1 MSTGGRRVAALT
13 LCLLACAGISP
24 AYYHFIHFNT
34 RTGPYSAVY
43 QKFDIGALP
52 NKTVTY
58 FITAQAQLQLAPN
71 DSYSGVLSQIRAA
84 AKVWSDVDT
93 SDLRLSYGGTITP
106 GTPGSA
112 PFIEIVFD
120 EVPPGL
126 IAWGT
131 PQILSDYNGS
141 FVPVVK
147 SILTIRNDLS
157 SKPSY
162 GESLFGTLVHEIGH
176 TLGLQ
181 HTLTSSAMST
191 SITRATSRSKPLA
204 ADDIAGISV
213 LYPSRTFAIN
223 TGSISGRVT
232 LNGQGVNMASVVAI
246 SPSGPA
252 VSALTNPDGT
262 YRIDGLPPRQ
272 YLVYVHPLPPA
283 QFGETHPANIFPPTD
298 PDRREIAP
306 TLNFDTQ
313 FYPGTKDTQ
322 QAFPLAVTAGATTD
336 GISFTVRA
344 RTPVQIHSVQTYAF
358 PGNFTVKPPYLNPA
372 ILRPFVVAGGAGLVV
387 NSGPASGLTASVI
400 GGGNLPLRP
409 YSQSPDFYLQMDVD
423 VRSFLA
429 ADGPRHLVF
438 SFNNDIYVLPSGFF
452 QVQNQPPSISAVTP
466 SFDPSGARTVA
477 VAGTNLT
484 ADSKIYFDGIPAVF
498 RSVDDG
504 GRIVVMPPSA
514 PSSYRANVVAVNLD
528 GQDSAFL
535 QGDTAPVFAYGG
547 DRLLPSQNDGNV
559 PSLSVNPASLSA
571 GTDALVEITGVNT
584 NFVDGQSVTGF
595 GSSDIVARRVWVT
608 GPNRI
613 LANVSVNPNAGPIT
627 TVLSV
632 TSGLE
637 VVSQPFGFQT
647 QSASNRSISLSSQV
661 VSASTGLPI
670 LYAGSTAIATVLSTP
685 LPLSNSALLLS
696 WNDRQLPILSVNGN
710 QLTFQI
716 PGDAASGQNT
726 LRVDASGQRGLAIG
740 VAVDPAPP
748 LINAVT
754 SVFNQPVDAS
764 RPAHPGDLLSV
775 QVTGLAD
782 PGTVLATSRV
792 VASASGIDI
801 SVNQITAAGAGYQVL
816 FFLPQNVPPGP
827 QSPLTIAIDGRVSA
841 PTLINIRAN

>member
-1 MSTGGRRVAALT
+1 MMLRGRKAAVAALG
-13 LCLLACAGISP
+13 LLACAGISP
-24 AYYHFIHFNT
+24 AYYHFIRFNT
-34 RTGPYSAVY
+34 RTGPYTPIY
-43 QKFDIGALP
+43 EKFDLGALP

-71 DSYSGVLSQIRAA
+71 DSYSGLVSQIRAA
-84 AKVWSDVDT
+84 AKVWNDVET

-147 SILTIRNDLS
+147 SILTIRNDLG

-162 GESLFGTLVHEIGH
+162 GESLFGTLVHELGH

-204 ADDIAGISV
+204 ADDVAGISI
-213 LYPSRTFAIN
+213 LYPTRTFATS

-232 LNGQGVNMASVVAI
+232 LNGQGVNLASVVAI

-262 YRIDGLPPRQ
+262 YRIEGLSPRQ

-283 QFGETHPANIFPPTD
+283 QFGETHPANIFPPID
-298 PDRREIAP
+298 PDRREIQPA
-306 TLNFDTQ
+306 LNFDTQ

-322 QAFPLAVTAGATTD
+322 QAFPLPVTAGAGTD
-336 GISFTVRA
+336 GINFTVRA

-372 ILRPFVVAGGAGLVV
+372 IPRPFIVAGGAGLVA
-387 NSGPASGLTASVI
+387 NSAPASGLTVSVL
-400 GGGNLPLRP
+400 GGVNLPIKP
-409 YSQSPDFYLQMDVD
+409 YSQAPDSYLQMDVD

-429 ADGPRHLVF
+429 ADSPRHLVF
-438 SFNNDIYVLPSGFF
+438 SFNNDIYVLPAGFF
-452 QVQNQPPSISAVTP
+452 QVQNQPPSVTSVTT
-466 SFDPSGARTVA
+466 SFDASGARTVA
-477 VAGTNLT
+477 VAGTNLS
-484 ADSKIYFDGIPAVF
+484 ADTKIYFDGIQAAF
-498 RSVDDG
+498 RSLDET
-504 GRIVVMPPSA
+504 GRIVVTPPAA
-514 PSSYRANVVAVNLD
+514 PSSYRANVVAVNGD

-535 QGDTAPVFAYGG
+535 QGDTAPVFAYSG
-547 DRLLPSQNDGNV
+547 DLSIAAPIDTAVSSVSANPGSLP
-559 PSLSVNPASLSA
+559 A
-571 GTDALVEITGVNT
+571 GTDALVEINGVNT
-584 NFVDGQSVTGF
+584 NFADGQSVVGF
-595 GSSDIVARRVWVT
+595 GSSDIVVRRVWVS

-613 LANVSVNPNAGPIT
+613 VANVSVSPNAASIT

-632 TSGLE
+632 TSGLQ
-637 VVSQPFGFQT
+637 VVSQPFGFQAQT
-647 QSASNRSISLSSQV
+647 ASNRTISLSSQV
-661 VSASTGLPI
+661 VNA
-670 LYAGSTAIATVLSTP
+670 AGSLPLLNAGNTVIATVLTTP
-685 LPLSNSALLLS
+685 SPLANSALTLT

-716 PGDAASGQNT
+716 PADATLGQNS
-726 LRVDASGQRGLAIG
+726 LRVDTNGQRGLAIG
-740 VAVDPAPP
+740 VSVDPAPP
-748 LINAVT
+748 LINAVN
-754 SVFNQPVDAS
+754 SVFNQPVDGA
-764 RPAHPGDLLSV
+764 RPAHPGDLLNV
-775 QVTGLAD
+775 QVIGLAD
-782 PGTVLATSRV
+782 AGSTVAVSRV
-792 VASASGIDI
+792 TANVGGIDI
-801 SVNQITAAGAGYQVL
+801 PVNQIAAVGAGHQVL
-816 FFLPQNVPPGP
+816 LFLPQNVTLGA
-827 QSPLTIAIDGRVSA
+827 QVPLTISIDGRVSA
-841 PTLINIRAN
+841 PALLAIRLN